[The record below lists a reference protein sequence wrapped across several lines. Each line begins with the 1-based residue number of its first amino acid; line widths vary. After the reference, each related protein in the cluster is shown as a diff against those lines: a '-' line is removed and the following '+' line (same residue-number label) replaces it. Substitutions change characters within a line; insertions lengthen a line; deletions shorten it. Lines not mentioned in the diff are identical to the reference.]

1 MVRIKV
7 PPSTTKD
14 GKTVALPMTA
24 EEEAVLALQHRRM
37 GFQEGDRPSLDEQF
51 AAAEEVI
58 ARGGNLHF
66 SEDEIAAVV
75 EERSQ
80 GEEVDVVDSVSASRA
95 TMQSV
100 LKDRFS
106 ALVAQGVSPNLA
118 AAQVLNQLQSEA
130 AAGDKND
137 NSTEDAGASKVTT
150 HPEGRCVP
158 EDERKTMS
166 APILL
171 DAKREATEQRIKAER
186 GAEAFNLNPA
196 NTSSAPMA
204 DQQRLNRMPPAPVQA
219 DASTIPCGSCGND
232 VSNLSALNPPSC
244 GCFGDNGVCK
254 DCESK
259 FVHSAVDDQYYCSLK
274 CCNADAEDTG
284 WFTGAD
290 GIAHKYI
297 DQAAMEGTVTG
308 EPGKVG
314 GAAAEHGKEPAAKRQ
329 RCNP

>member
-51 AAAEEVI
+51 AAAEEV
-58 ARGGNLHF
+58 
-66 SEDEIAAVV
+66 
-75 EERSQ
+75 
-80 GEEVDVVDSVSASRA
+80 
-95 TMQSV
+95 QS
-100 LKDRFS
+100 K
-106 ALVAQGVSPNLA
+106 
-118 AAQVLNQLQSEA
+118 A

-254 DCESK
+254 DCKSK
-259 FVHSAVDDQYYCSLK
+259 CVHSAVDDQYYCSLK

-290 GIAHKYI
+290 GIAHEYI

-329 RCNP
+329 RFNP